1 MGKFKEID
9 LFCEKGDKE
18 GLIAFLAEHGIQN
31 PHKQANIYLEEYKM
45 ANKTV
50 KISDINKEIA
60 AEMQLELT
68 NNNISDLLSERIS
81 TLGETLDILSKRV
94 SLVNK
99 KLEDLT
105 NFCYEEELKR
115 LDKELDEHGM

>member
-9 LFCEKGDKE
+9 QFCKNEDRE
-18 GLIAFLAEHGIQN
+18 GLTAFLAEHNIQN
-31 PHKQANIYLEEYKM
+31 PHKQANIYLEEYRM
-45 ANKTV
+45 NKTV
-50 KISDINKEIA
+50 KISDVNKEIA
-60 AEMQLELT
+60 AEMQSELT

-81 TLGETLDILSKRV
+81 TLSETLDIISKRV

-105 NFCYEEELKR
+105 EFCYEEEMKR

>member
-9 LFCEKGDKE
+9 LFCQKGDKE

-45 ANKTV
+45 NKTV

-60 AEMQLELT
+60 DEMKQETLKSDIVRSVNDLDESVDSLL
-68 NNNISDLLSERIS
+68 NITQMLDTRIDLLKERIV
-81 TLGETLDILSKRV
+81 TLE
-94 SLVNK
+94 NK
-99 KLEDLT
+99 LLKLREA
-105 NFCYEEELKR
+105 E
-115 LDKELDEHGM
+115 

>member
-50 KISDINKEIA
+50 KISDINREIA
-60 AEMQLELT
+60 FEMKIDKHISSLLNIT
-68 NNNISDLLSERIS
+68 NMLDTRIDLLKERIV
-81 TLGETLDILSKRV
+81 TLENKLLKLRE
-94 SLVNK
+94 VNNG
-99 KLEDLT
+99 L
-105 NFCYEEELKR
+105 
-115 LDKELDEHGM
+115 